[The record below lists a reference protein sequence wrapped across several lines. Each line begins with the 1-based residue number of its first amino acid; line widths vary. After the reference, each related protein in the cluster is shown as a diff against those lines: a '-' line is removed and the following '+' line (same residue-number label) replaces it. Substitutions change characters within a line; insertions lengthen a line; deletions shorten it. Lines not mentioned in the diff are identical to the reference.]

1 MQDENVDTS
10 ESLPNKHA
18 KAQSELFVQTVLET
32 FRTLDSHTR
41 CDIIRRILSEHDSLC
56 QTHDKNAEHE
66 LSAIC
71 NFESAVSNLHA
82 AGLPD
87 ILSELVFF
95 ARNDI
100 KAFKSTHRIMPYL
113 VMDWCH
119 QSFRAKDS
127 RGMRFSPEI
136 VSFASTIK
144 NLGDGIILRLLSGPG
159 NKYTG
164 NFHSDQALHNLPLP
178 SISNLHKLQS
188 AGMKT
193 RDLNRSR
200 ICIEVLQ
207 DYGEMNLTL

>member
-1 MQDENVDTS
+1 MNARMPDEHVDTS

-18 KAQSELFVQTVLET
+18 KAQSELFIQTVLET

-41 CDIIRRILSEHDSLC
+41 CDMIRRILSEHDSLC
-56 QTHDKNAEHE
+56 QIHDKNTEHE

-71 NFESAVSNLHA
+71 NFEMAVSNLHA

-87 ILSELVFF
+87 VLSELVIF
-95 ARNDI
+95 ARFDI
-100 KAFKSTHRIMPYL
+100 QAFKSTHRIMPYL

-119 QSFRAKDS
+119 QSFRAKYS

-136 VSFASTIK
+136 VSFASTIL
-144 NLGDGIILRLLSGPG
+144 NACDGSTFRVLSGPG

-164 NFHSDQALHNLPLP
+164 NFN
-178 SISNLHKLQS
+178 S
-188 AGMKT
+188 A

-200 ICIEVLQ
+200 ICIKVLQ
-207 DYGEMNLTL
+207 DYGEMNFKLVEEVQ